1 MYFWKNFGWL
11 EKLNEYKMP
20 TIIKAFGRLPRESFS
35 HKTIRVQPRY
45 ISNQSITII
54 LFSQKSEKNIL
65 RKHRRTPVTPYV
77 PYKWKIYFG
86 IIRKKYS

>member
-45 ISNQSITII
+45 ISNQSI
-54 LFSQKSEKNIL
+54 
-65 RKHRRTPVTPYV
+65 P
-77 PYKWKIYFG
+77 
-86 IIRKKYS
+86 